1 MKGRTSMKARLGIA
15 TAVVVGGGAIGVAAV
30 AAGGHSGT
38 ASPSAESAAFQI
50 SQFHHTMSAGTA
62 LSTAMNEL
70 QRSPSSAM
78 TTLAKMAPM
87 RDFTQVWAGSRHH
100 RTQLA
105 AQRGIVELATKN
117 FLVVKSSNGAL
128 HLWWLKGTKFENVSS
143 STTGMVAMTGNNTA
157 ATAAMVSNNITP
169 AAVTMA
175 GSTTAVSQMTA
186 PVAKPTT
193 ITIVTGDE
201 TITITITP
209 STATVTTP
217 TASPSATVSSTATAT
232 PTATASVSPT
242 ATASVSPTA
251 TASVSPTATATVAAT
266 PSATSTA
273 VKTTQPVWTRT
284 DGVARGDM
292 VMVTG
297 ERVHGQ
303 LIAKLVLFSAST
315 TTTTTTTP
323 TATPSVSTS
332 TTVKP
337 TSTATT
343 TATPTVE
350 PTTSAGQFS
359 GKNS

>member
-15 TAVVVGGGAIGVAAV
+15 TAVVVGGGAIGVAV
-30 AAGGHSGT
+30 VAGGSHNGGE
-38 ASPSAESAAFQI
+38 PSAQSAAFAI
-50 SQFHHTMSAGTA
+50 SQFHHTMSQETA

-70 QRSPSSAM
+70 QSSQSKAM
-78 TTLAKMAPM
+78 TTLARMAPM
-87 RDFTQVWAGSRHH
+87 RDFSEVWAGSRHH

-105 AQRGIVELATKN
+105 AQRGIVELATKH
-117 FLVVKSSNGAL
+117 FLVVKSANGQV
-128 HLWWLKGTKFENVSS
+128 HLWWLKGTKFANVSS

-157 ATAAMVSNNITP
+157 ATAAMVSNNMTP

-186 PVAKPTT
+186 PVAKPAT
-193 ITIVTGDE
+193 ITIQTGTE

-217 TASPSATVSSTATAT
+217 TASPTATSTVTAT
-232 PTATASVSPT
+232 PTATAT
-242 ATASVSPTA
+242 
-251 TASVSPTATATVAAT
+251 VSPTATATVSPTATATVSPTATATVSPTAT
-266 PSATSTA
+266 P
-273 VKTTQPVWTRT
+273 TTQSVWTRT

-292 VMVTG
+292 VMVVG

-303 LIAKLVLFSAST
+303 LIAKLVLFAAPT
-315 TTTTTTTP
+315 TTTTA
-323 TATPSVSTS
+323 TATPTVS

-343 TATPTVE
+343 TVTPTVE
-350 PTTSAGQFS
+350 PTSTGAVTGTHS
-359 GKNS
+359 